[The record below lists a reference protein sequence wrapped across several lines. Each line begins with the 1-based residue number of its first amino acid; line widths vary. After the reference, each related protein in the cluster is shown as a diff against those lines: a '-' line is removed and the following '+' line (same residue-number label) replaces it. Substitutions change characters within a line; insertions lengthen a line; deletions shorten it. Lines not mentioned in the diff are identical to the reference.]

1 MREIRPSGLEGGVR
15 LIPHPYPYRS
25 LRLLHDPG
33 GTVKMRRR
41 REARRGVSKLSTASI
56 RRVSGACPASLPR
69 LSPASTVGL
78 AYATEALRASRAR
91 GILGWAT
98 HWPQAAS
105 VLLRVVWGA
114 DLVTAPQ
121 GLKRALVGRITYW
134 CCRSYK
140 MNPLRP
146 VYPGHSAPRRRGPGE
161 ATVEPR
167 RISHVG
173 RVTV

>member
-1 MREIRPSGLEGGVR
+1 MLF
-15 LIPHPYPYRS
+15 RS
-25 LRLLHDPG
+25 ITLGR
-33 GTVKMRRR
+33 
-41 REARRGVSKLSTASI
+41 STASWPLRTGTVRGPFSSAASRPGWHDQDAAEAGGAPGSI
-56 RRVSGACPASLPR
+56 KVIHGECPASVRRVSHDSPR
-69 LSPASTVGL
+69 LPWSVSLMQLRLPGQAERVESLVG
-78 AYATEALRASRAR
+78 
-91 GILGWAT
+91 
-98 HWPQAAS
+98 
-105 VLLRVVWGA
+105 WGA